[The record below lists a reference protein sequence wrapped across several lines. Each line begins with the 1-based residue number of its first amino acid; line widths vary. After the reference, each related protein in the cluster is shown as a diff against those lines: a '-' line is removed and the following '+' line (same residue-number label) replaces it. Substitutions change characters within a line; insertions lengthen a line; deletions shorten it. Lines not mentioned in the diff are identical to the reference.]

1 MSLHSLW
8 FLVPVAL
15 ALALAWLARGVFL
28 GYPTKGVPT
37 RNLSRKEQAILAAAA
52 DALFPPGG
60 PIPLSGTDA
69 GAIPYL
75 DAYVGRVDRTQRAL
89 MRLLF
94 QAVEHG
100 PWLLGP
106 RLSRFTRLGVADR
119 IVYMRKL
126 AKSDLYFLRVIFLSL
141 RVMLTMAY
149 LANDEVAR
157 RMRIE
162 PNLAPFAP
170 APPALA
176 SIPAEAAPARDVAT
190 STSTSIANTIRA
202 SDPGQRAFA

>member
-1 MSLHSLW
+1 MSLFTVW
-8 FLVPVAL
+8 FLVLAAVCAAL
-15 ALALAWLARGVFL
+15 VWLARGVFL
-28 GYPTKGVPT
+28 GYPAQDVPT

-60 PIPLSGTDA
+60 PIPFSGTDA

-106 RLSRFTRLGVADR
+106 RFSRFTRLDAASR
-119 IVYMRKL
+119 IVFLGKL

-149 LANDEVAR
+149 LANGDVAR
-157 RMRIE
+157 WMRIE
-162 PNLAPFAP
+162 TNLAPFAARAVAVVASEP
-170 APPALA
+170 AATHD
-176 SIPAEAAPARDVAT
+176 AAP
-190 STSTSIANTIRA
+190 SIHRA
-202 SDPGQRAFA
+202 ESGHGAFA

>member
-1 MSLHSLW
+1 MSLFTVW
-8 FLVPVAL
+8 FLVPCAL
-15 ALALAWLARGVFL
+15 VLALAWLWRGVFL
-28 GYPTKGVPT
+28 GYPAKDIPT

-94 QAVEHG
+94 TAIEHG

-106 RLSRFTRLGVADR
+106 HFARFTRLDPASR
-119 IVYMRKL
+119 IVFLRKL
-126 AKSDLYFLRVIFLSL
+126 AKSDLYFLRVIFLSI

-149 LANDEVAR
+149 LANDDVAR
-157 RMRIE
+157 RMRME
-162 PNLAPFAP
+162 TNLAPFAP
-170 APPALA
+170 RARAKGAPEPSVAP
-176 SIPAEAAPARDVAT
+176 SIDG
-190 STSTSIANTIRA
+190 
-202 SDPGQRAFA
+202 GQRACA

>member
-15 ALALAWLARGVFL
+15 CAAIAWLARGVFL
-28 GYPTKGVPT
+28 GYPAKDIPT

-75 DAYVGRVDRTQRAL
+75 DAYVGRVDTTQRAL

-94 QAVEHG
+94 QAIEHG

-106 RLSRFTRLGVADR
+106 RFSRFTRLDAASR
-119 IVYMRKL
+119 IVFLGKL
-126 AKSDLYFLRVIFLSL
+126 AKSDLYFHRVIFLSI

-157 RMRIE
+157 QMRIE

-170 APPALA
+170 PPLA
-176 SIPAEAAPARDVAT
+176 SIPPEALSAREVSA
-190 STSTSIANTIRA
+190 SIRA
-202 SDPGQRAFA
+202 SDPAQRAFA

>member
-1 MSLHSLW
+1 MSLLSAW
-8 FLVPVAL
+8 FLVPLALVGAL
-15 ALALAWLARGVFL
+15 ALLARGVFV
-28 GYPTKGVPT
+28 GYPAGVPT

-106 RLSRFTRLGVADR
+106 HFARFTRLDAADR
-119 IVYMRKL
+119 ILFLGKL
-126 AKSDLYFLRVIFLSL
+126 AKSNLYFFRIVFLSL

-149 LANDEVAR
+149 LANADVAR
-157 RMRIE
+157 RMRIVS
-162 PNLAPFAP
+162 NLAPFA
-170 APPALA
+170 A
-176 SIPAEAAPARDVAT
+176 SPDVVP
-190 STSTSIANTIRA
+190 SSSRGA
-202 SDPGQRAFA
+202 SEPVQEAFA

>member
-1 MSLHSLW
+1 
-8 FLVPVAL
+8 VVCAI
-15 ALALAWLARGVFL
+15 AWLARGVFL
-28 GYPTKGVPT
+28 GYPAHSVPT
-37 RNLSRKEQAILAAAA
+37 RNLSRKERAILAAAA

-100 PWLLGP
+100 PWILGP
-106 RLSRFTRLGVADR
+106 RFVRFTRLRAAERTLFLG
-119 IVYMRKL
+119 KL
-126 AKSDLYFLRVIFLSL
+126 AKSDLYFNRVIFLSL

-149 LANDEVAR
+149 LANEDVAR

-162 PNLAPFAP
+162 INLAPFAP
-170 APPALA
+170 CPVAPEPLSCSREVPA
-176 SIPAEAAPARDVAT
+176 S
-190 STSTSIANTIRA
+190 IRA
-202 SDPGQRAFA
+202 SDPGREAFA

>member
-1 MSLHSLW
+1 MSLIPLW
-8 FLVPVAL
+8 FLVPVAVCA
-15 ALALAWLARGVFL
+15 ALALLARGVFL
-28 GYPTKGVPT
+28 GYPATGVPT

-52 DALFPPGG
+52 DALFPSGG

-94 QAVEHG
+94 QAIEHG

-106 RLSRFTRLGVADR
+106 RFARFTRLGAADR
-119 IVYMRKL
+119 VVFLGKL
-126 AKSDLYFLRVIFLSL
+126 AKSNLYLLRIVFLSL

-149 LANDEVAR
+149 LANQDVAR

-162 PNLAPFAP
+162 SNLAPFAP
-170 APPALA
+170 RGATNDALA
-176 SIPAEAAPARDVAT
+176 
-190 STSTSIANTIRA
+190 RA
-202 SDPGQRAFA
+202 SAPGDEAFA

>member
-1 MSLHSLW
+1 MSPFIVW
-8 FLVPVAL
+8 TLVFAAL
-15 ALALAWLARGVFL
+15 SAALAWLARGVFL
-28 GYPTKGVPT
+28 GYPAKEVPT

-100 PWLLGP
+100 PWVLGP
-106 RLSRFTRLGVADR
+106 RFSRFTRL
-119 IVYMRKL
+119 
-126 AKSDLYFLRVIFLSL
+126 
-141 RVMLTMAY
+141 TMAY
-149 LANDEVAR
+149 LTNSDVAR

-162 PNLAPFAP
+162 ANVAPFAP
-170 APPALA
+170 
-176 SIPAEAAPARDVAT
+176 RDVSA
-190 STSTSIANTIRA
+190 AIRA
-202 SDPGQRAFA
+202 SEPGHEAFA

>member
-15 ALALAWLARGVFL
+15 VAAMAWLARGVFL
-28 GYPTKGVPT
+28 GYPAKDIPT

-106 RLSRFTRLGVADR
+106 RFSRFTRLDAADR
-119 IVYMRKL
+119 IVFLGKL
-126 AKSDLYFLRVIFLSL
+126 AKSDLYFLRVVFLSL

-149 LANDEVAR
+149 LANDDVAR

-162 PNLAPFAP
+162 TNLAPFAP
-170 APPALA
+170 RASALPPQPI
-176 SIPAEAAPARDVAT
+176 SVRDVA
-190 STSTSIANTIRA
+190 A
-202 SDPGQRAFA
+202 GEGAFA

>member
-1 MSLHSLW
+1 MSLLSAW

-15 ALALAWLARGVFL
+15 AAALALLARGVFL
-28 GYPTKGVPT
+28 GYPATGVPT

-52 DALFPPGG
+52 DALFPSGG

-69 GAIPYL
+69 GAVPYL

-106 RLSRFTRLGVADR
+106 RFARFTRLGVADR
-119 IVYMRKL
+119 IAFLGKL

-149 LANDEVAR
+149 LANQDVAR

-162 PNLAPFAP
+162 TNLEPFAP
-170 APPALA
+170 RAVAAEALA
-176 SIPAEAAPARDVAT
+176 SVSICASAPGRE
-190 STSTSIANTIRA
+190 
-202 SDPGQRAFA
+202 AFA

>member
-1 MSLHSLW
+1 MSLLYIW
-8 FLVPVAL
+8 FLIPL
-15 ALALAWLARGVFL
+15 ALVGTGALLARGVFL
-28 GYPTKGVPT
+28 GYPATGVAP
-37 RNLSRKEQAILAAAA
+37 RNMSRKEQAILAAAA

-60 PIPLSGTDA
+60 PIPLSGTEA

-106 RLSRFTRLGVADR
+106 RFARFTRLDAAER
-119 IVYMRKL
+119 IAFLRRL

-149 LANDEVAR
+149 LANETVAR

-162 PNLAPFAP
+162 TNLAPFAKV
-170 APPALA
+170 
-176 SIPAEAAPARDVAT
+176 PAEAAASSPSCDVSAVIRVSEPA
-190 STSTSIANTIRA
+190 
-202 SDPGQRAFA
+202 PGVFA

>member
-1 MSLHSLW
+1 MSP
-8 FLVPVAL
+8 FIVPTLVL
-15 ALALAWLARGVFL
+15 AALAWLARGVFL
-28 GYPTKGVPT
+28 GYPAKDVPT

-106 RLSRFTRLGVADR
+106 RFSRFTRLDAASR
-119 IVYMRKL
+119 IVFLGKL
-126 AKSDLYFLRVIFLSL
+126 AKSDLYFLRIIFLSL

-149 LANDEVAR
+149 LANSDVAR

-162 PNLAPFAP
+162 TNLAPFAP
-170 APPALA
+170 RAAA
-176 SIPAEAAPARDVAT
+176 SIAPEPRPARDVSAAIHG
-190 STSTSIANTIRA
+190 SE
-202 SDPGQRAFA
+202 PGQEAFA

>member
-1 MSLHSLW
+1 MERLIDLIEVQDEHAAEAHLSAFFARVDANLLSELEWVLEAASLGGSTRTTVATNEPRSLR

-15 ALALAWLARGVFL
+15 CAAIAWLARGVFL
-28 GYPTKGVPT
+28 GYPAKGVPT

-100 PWLLGP
+100 AVAP
-106 RLSRFTRLGVADR
+106 RPAV
-119 IVYMRKL
+119 L
-126 AKSDLYFLRVIFLSL
+126 ALH
-141 RVMLTMAY
+141 A
-149 LANDEVAR
+149 AR
-157 RMRIE
+157 RGRSHRL
-162 PNLAPFAP
+162 PRQ
-170 APPALA
+170 
-176 SIPAEAAPARDVAT
+176 AREEQPLL
-190 STSTSIANTIRA
+190 S
-202 SDPGQRAFA
+202 PGHRSSRSA

>member
-1 MSLHSLW
+1 MNLIFLWSLL
-8 FLVPVAL
+8 PL
-15 ALALAWLARGVFL
+15 ALVAGGALLARGVLF
-28 GYPTKGVPT
+28 GYAAQPVIT

-60 PIPLSGTDA
+60 PIPLSGTEA

-75 DAYVGRVDRTQRAL
+75 DAYVGRVDRSQRAL

-94 QAVEHG
+94 QAIELG

-106 RLSRFTRLGVADR
+106 RLARFTRLDAAER
-119 IVYMRKL
+119 IVFLRKL
-126 AKSDLYFLRVIFLSL
+126 SKSNLYFHRVIFLSI

-157 RMRIE
+157 RMGIVA
-162 PNLAPFAP
+162 NLAPFAGSRSVPEALPSRAREVSPSPSPSPSIRPSTP
-170 APPALA
+170 AQ
-176 SIPAEAAPARDVAT
+176 E
-190 STSTSIANTIRA
+190 
-202 SDPGQRAFA
+202 AFA

>member
-1 MSLHSLW
+1 MSPFIVW
-8 FLVPVAL
+8 TLVFAAL
-15 ALALAWLARGVFL
+15 SAALAWLARGVFL
-28 GYPTKGVPT
+28 GYPAKEVPT

-100 PWLLGP
+100 PWVLGP
-106 RLSRFTRLGVADR
+106 RFSRFTRLDAASR
-119 IVYMRKL
+119 IVFLGKL

-149 LANDEVAR
+149 LTNSDVAR

-162 PNLAPFAP
+162 ANVAPFAP
-170 APPALA
+170 
-176 SIPAEAAPARDVAT
+176 RDVSA
-190 STSTSIANTIRA
+190 AIRA
-202 SDPGQRAFA
+202 SEPGHEAFA

>member
-1 MSLHSLW
+1 MSLYFLW
-8 FLVPVAL
+8 FLLPVAL
-15 ALALAWLARGVFL
+15 LAALAWLARGVFL
-28 GYPTKGVPT
+28 GYAEKGVAT

-52 DALFPPGG
+52 DAMFPPGG

-119 IVYMRKL
+119 IVYLRKL
-126 AKSDLYFLRVIFLSL
+126 AKSDLYFLRIIFLSL

-149 LANDEVAR
+149 LANDNVAR

-170 APPALA
+170 LPLAEIAPPLL
-176 SIPAEAAPARDVAT
+176 PARDASASVAL
-190 STSTSIANTIRA
+190 SIGA